1 LAFRDLSSSPFLILL
16 LQPLFQMLTD
26 ESIIRHALQN
36 MNVKLSAIIH
46 PLPITAREEGYGEA
60 DDAFVLWF
68 LIVL

>member
-1 LAFRDLSSSPFLILL
+1 
-16 LQPLFQMLTD
+16 MLTD